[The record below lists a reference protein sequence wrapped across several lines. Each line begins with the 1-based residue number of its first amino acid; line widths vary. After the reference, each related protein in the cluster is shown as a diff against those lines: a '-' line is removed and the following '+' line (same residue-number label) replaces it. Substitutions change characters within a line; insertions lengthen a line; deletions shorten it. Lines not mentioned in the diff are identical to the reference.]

1 MNLASVTGES
11 IKSKTIS
18 EYLEQ
23 TYRKNPP
30 GIKHTNTQPI
40 GPNNKS
46 KGKQS
51 LSWPA
56 TFRGHLF
63 MHTYVNQSN

>member
-23 TYRKNPP
+23 TYRKKPTWYQAYQYP
-30 GIKHTNTQPI
+30 TNW
-40 GPNNKS
+40 S
-46 KGKQS
+46 K
-51 LSWPA
+51 
-56 TFRGHLF
+56 
-63 MHTYVNQSN
+63 